1 MPLIHAPIQY
11 NREQNILVRTIDNP
25 IQNITKPAIPLSEYR
40 IMVIPQIRRITD
52 EIHNVNTTLH
62 DVSHFLIERLQS
74 SYVATKIFSICD
86 YH

>member
-11 NREQNILVRTIDNP
+11 IREYPIPTKAIDNP
-25 IQNITKPAIPLSEYR
+25 IQNITKPAIPLSEYS
-40 IMVIPQIRRITD
+40 IIVIPQIIRITD
-52 EIHNVNTTLH
+52 EIHNVNTILH

-74 SYVATKIFSICD
+74 SYVPTKRSSMCD

>member
-1 MPLIHAPIQY
+1 M
-11 NREQNILVRTIDNP
+11 EKNILIRAIDNP
-25 IQNITKPAIPLSEYR
+25 IQNITKPAIPLSEYS
-40 IMVIPQIRRITD
+40 IIVIPQIIRITD

-74 SYVATKIFSICD
+74 SYVATKIFSMPD